1 MPTKMQANFTLYKS
15 LLGGEYFYQT
25 ILYLPMCVVIRV
37 DVVII
42 FLVFKILFVT
52 KFTVEHLF
60 QIP

>member
-1 MPTKMQANFTLYKS
+1 MPTKMRANFTLYKS
-15 LLGGEYFYQT
+15 LLGREYFYQT

>member
-1 MPTKMQANFTLYKS
+1 MQAKCTLCKS
-15 LLGGEYFYQT
+15 PLGGEYFYQT
-25 ILYLPMCVVIRV
+25 ILYLPMCMVVRV

>member
-1 MPTKMQANFTLYKS
+1 MPTKMRANFTLYKS
-15 LLGGEYFYQT
+15 LLGREYFYQT
-25 ILYLPMCVVIRV
+25 ILYLPMSVVIRV

>member
-1 MPTKMQANFTLYKS
+1 MPTKMRANFTLYKS
-15 LLGGEYFYQT
+15 PLGGEYFYQT

>member
-1 MPTKMQANFTLYKS
+1 MPTKMRANFTLYKS
-15 LLGGEYFYQT
+15 LLGREYFYQT
-25 ILYLPMCVVIRV
+25 VLYLTMCVVVRV

>member
-1 MPTKMQANFTLYKS
+1 MPTKMRANFTLYKS
-15 LLGGEYFYQT
+15 LLGRKYFYQT
-25 ILYLPMCVVIRV
+25 VLYLTMCVVIRV